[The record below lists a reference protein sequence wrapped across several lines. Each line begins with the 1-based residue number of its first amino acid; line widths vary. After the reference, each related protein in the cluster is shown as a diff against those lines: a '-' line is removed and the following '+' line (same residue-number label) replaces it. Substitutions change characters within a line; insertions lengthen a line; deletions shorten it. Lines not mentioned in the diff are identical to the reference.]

1 MTRLNLFYVLAF
13 FPLLLVTYSYIEWLF
28 WVVVPVYGFVLLL
41 IKRDSLSLQRRAG
54 GFQRVLGLFFMGGS
68 FFVYYAL
75 APFFESPALYGGVN
89 YAVYLVGLFLV
100 FFEFSALREAF
111 ASVFLMIAA
120 CSIGI
125 VSRWLEHYFSWYI
138 PHFVSLIVA
147 ILNVLGVGAT
157 SHSNVI
163 VLQTAEGT
171 LVLAFVWGCV
181 GVSSMLTFLIILVVT
196 LFEESVRIR
205 TKLLWALG
213 GVLGTFIVN
222 VIRLVIIFV
231 ADCFYGSD
239 IGGRMHYFIGYVLFI
254 LWLGVFFYMFSK
266 RQVLSE
272 KIRSIWQK
280 LRSVIS

>member
-1 MTRLNLFYVLAF
+1 
-13 FPLLLVTYSYIEWLF
+13 
-28 WVVVPVYGFVLLL
+28 
-41 IKRDSLSLQRRAG
+41 
-54 GFQRVLGLFFMGGS
+54 MGGS

-111 ASVFLMIAA
+111 TSVFLMMAA

-181 GVSSMLTFLIILVVT
+181 GVSSMLIFLIILVVT
-196 LFEESVRIR
+196 LFEEAASPR
-205 TKLLWALG
+205 TKALWAALG
-213 GVLGTFIVN
+213 IFGTFCVN
-222 VIRLVIIFV
+222 VLRVVTIFLVDV
-231 ADCFYGSD
+231 FYGSD
-239 IGGRMHYFIGYVLFI
+239 VGGKIHYFIGYILFI
-254 LWLGVFFYMFSK
+254 LWLVLFFYVFSK
-266 RQVLSE
+266 RRAFSE
-272 KIRSIWQK
+272 KIASAWQK
-280 LRSVIS
+280 LRSIGVRRKGVA